1 MSIRAINN
9 RIYTFPNEW
18 AIKFVGPVKN
28 YIDFPLSAVCTG
40 VDVDYG
46 GGQPF
51 ANMIDGGPSAYTLT
65 VNFTNLSSVP
75 GGSNYSSVAIE
86 DYFLF
91 FAKNTSVNLN
101 RIKGY
106 YANVLFRNDSNKR
119 AELYTVGAEIQK
131 SSK

>member
-1 MSIRAINN
+1 MIATYTIN
-9 RIYTFPNEW
+9 
-18 AIKFVGPVKN
+18 GPLNSSVQIGDELYFSLKTTDSGYATSN
-28 YIDFPLSAVCTG
+28 NFIHTGTKTALSSG
-40 VDVDYG
+40 
-46 GGQPF
+46 
-51 ANMIDGGPSAYTLT
+51 SSESTLT
-65 VNFTNLSSVP
+65 VNFTNFSSVP
-75 GGSNYSSVAIE
+75 GGANYSSVTIE

>member
-1 MSIRAINN
+1 MIATYTIN
-9 RIYTFPNEW
+9 
-18 AIKFVGPVKN
+18 GPLNSSVQIGDELYFSLKTTDSGYATSN
-28 YIDFPLSAVCTG
+28 NFIHTGTITALSSG
-40 VDVDYG
+40 
-46 GGQPF
+46 
-51 ANMIDGGPSAYTLT
+51 SSESTLT

-75 GGSNYSSVAIE
+75 GGANYSSVAIE

-106 YANVLFRNDSNKR
+106 YADVLIKNDSTDK

>member
-1 MSIRAINN
+1 MIATYTIN
-9 RIYTFPNEW
+9 
-18 AIKFVGPVKN
+18 GPLNSSVQIGDELYFTLKTPDSG
-28 YIDFPLSAVCTG
+28 YITSNNFIHTGTITNLSSG
-40 VDVDYG
+40 
-46 GGQPF
+46 
-51 ANMIDGGPSAYTLT
+51 SSESTLT
-65 VNFTNLSSVP
+65 VNFTNFTNVP
-75 GGSNYSSVAIE
+75 GGVNYNSVNIE

-106 YANVLFRNDSNKR
+106 YADVLIKNDSTDK

>member
-1 MSIRAINN
+1 MIATYTINGPLN
-9 RIYTFPNEW
+9 SSVQIGDELYFTLKTPDSGYTTSNNFIHTGTITN
-18 AIKFVGPVKN
+18 
-28 YIDFPLSAVCTG
+28 LSSG
-40 VDVDYG
+40 
-46 GGQPF
+46 
-51 ANMIDGGPSAYTLT
+51 SSESTLT
-65 VNFTNLSSVP
+65 VNFTNFTNVP
-75 GGSNYSSVAIE
+75 GSVNYNSVNIE

-106 YANVLFRNDSNKR
+106 YADVLIKNDSTDK

>member
-1 MSIRAINN
+1 MIATYTINGPLN
-9 RIYTFPNEW
+9 SSVQIGDELYFSLKTADSGYTTSNNF
-18 AIKFVGPVKN
+18 IHTGT
-28 YIDFPLSAVCTG
+28 ITGLSS
-40 VDVDYG
+40 
-46 GGQPF
+46 
-51 ANMIDGGPSAYTLT
+51 GPSESTLT

>member
-1 MSIRAINN
+1 MIATYTINGPLN
-9 RIYTFPNEW
+9 SSVQIGDELYFTLKTPDSGYTTSNNFIHTGTITN
-18 AIKFVGPVKN
+18 
-28 YIDFPLSAVCTG
+28 LSSG
-40 VDVDYG
+40 
-46 GGQPF
+46 
-51 ANMIDGGPSAYTLT
+51 SSESTLT
-65 VNFTNLSSVP
+65 VNFTNFSSVP
-75 GGSNYSSVAIE
+75 GGTNYSSVTIE

-119 AELYTVGAEIQK
+119 AELYTVGAEIQQ

>member
-1 MSIRAINN
+1 MIATYTINGPLN
-9 RIYTFPNEW
+9 STVQIGDELYFSLKTTDSGYTTSNNFIHTGTITN
-18 AIKFVGPVKN
+18 
-28 YIDFPLSAVCTG
+28 LSSG
-40 VDVDYG
+40 
-46 GGQPF
+46 
-51 ANMIDGGPSAYTLT
+51 SSESTLT
-65 VNFTNLSSVP
+65 VNFTNFTNVTGGVNYNSV
-75 GGSNYSSVAIE
+75 NIE

-106 YANVLFRNDSNKR
+106 YADVLIKNDSTDK